1 MKFLEFA
8 TIKLADG
15 SIVHT
20 VLLSSIPLKKLK
32 NRDTARARSAEDK
45 INKSS
50 VNGHTVTTLISTTTS
65 QQLAGEKRPRLSL
78 LDATVWA

>member
-32 NRDTARARSAEDK
+32 NRASARAKNAEDK
-45 INKSS
+45 VPRSW
-50 VNGHTVTTLISTTTS
+50 
-65 QQLAGEKRPRLSL
+65 QEKAFSARSFVCYRLCR
-78 LDATVWA
+78 

>member
-15 SIVHT
+15 LIVHT
-20 VLLSSIPLKKLK
+20 VLLSSTQLKKLK

-45 INKSS
+45 AN
-50 VNGHTVTTLISTTTS
+50 N
-65 QQLAGEKRPRLSL
+65 P
-78 LDATVWA
+78 

>member
-1 MKFLEFA
+1 MKFLGFA

-32 NRDTARARSAEDK
+32 NRDTAHARSAEDK
-45 INKSS
+45 AN
-50 VNGHTVTTLISTTTS
+50 N
-65 QQLAGEKRPRLSL
+65 P
-78 LDATVWA
+78 

>member
-45 INKSS
+45 LNKPS
-50 VNGHTVTTLISTTTS
+50 VNGHTATTLNSHVISI
-65 QQLAGEKRPRLSL
+65 
-78 LDATVWA
+78 

>member
-45 INKSS
+45 AN
-50 VNGHTVTTLISTTTS
+50 N
-65 QQLAGEKRPRLSL
+65 P
-78 LDATVWA
+78 

>member
-1 MKFLEFA
+1 MKQRTAIARAKLPLQNREGELSTATKFLEFA

-45 INKSS
+45 ANK
-50 VNGHTVTTLISTTTS
+50 
-65 QQLAGEKRPRLSL
+65 P
-78 LDATVWA
+78 

>member
-32 NRDTARARSAEDK
+32 NKDTARAKSAEDK
-45 INKSS
+45 VNK
-50 VNGHTVTTLISTTTS
+50 
-65 QQLAGEKRPRLSL
+65 P
-78 LDATVWA
+78 

>member
-8 TIKLADG
+8 ITRLADG

-20 VLLSSIPLKKLK
+20 VLLSSTQLKKLK

-45 INKSS
+45 IDK
-50 VNGHTVTTLISTTTS
+50 
-65 QQLAGEKRPRLSL
+65 P
-78 LDATVWA
+78 

>member
-1 MKFLEFA
+1 MKQRTAIARAKLPLRSREGELSTAMKFLGFA

-32 NRDTARARSAEDK
+32 NRDTAHARSAEDK
-45 INKSS
+45 AN
-50 VNGHTVTTLISTTTS
+50 N
-65 QQLAGEKRPRLSL
+65 P
-78 LDATVWA
+78 